1 MPESPRLDFCTFG
14 MFILDEIFYRP
25 PRLPDINVMG
35 GAGLYAALGARL
47 FRPSHSASK
56 VGWIIHRGL
65 DFTNEME
72 QQVESWKTDCNFID
86 TPERQT
92 TRGLNVYET
101 DGRREQG
108 RDPTIAELSNSSRLE
123 QSFVWE
129 PVPDLCIPSELEK
142 TKEALKWIDVMSPNL
157 EEFAT
162 LLDDTFDLDNIFDR
176 EKLRKQCEMLL
187 SVDQNQKCRTI
198 VVRLGEQGC
207 YIAQPAKEKYLPAY
221 YIGGQAQEHVMDATG
236 SGNAFLGGFCVGL
249 LDHSG
254 CIEDAVAYGTVA
266 ASFALEQ
273 VGVPELTC
281 AEIGSDELWN
291 GESVKVR
298 MKKYQERI
306 AYL

>member
-1 MPESPRLDFCTFG
+1 MRLTGGEVLGEVQGEKKPIELTVSIAFAYLNQKIRIDQHSLSFRQLEAKTFHMICSPQRCIDLIQG
-14 MFILDEIFYRP
+14 IL
-25 PRLPDINVMG
+25 
-35 GAGLYAALGARL
+35 
-47 FRPSHSASK
+47 
-56 VGWIIHRGL
+56 
-65 DFTNEME
+65 T
-72 QQVESWKTDCNFID
+72 
-86 TPERQT
+86 
-92 TRGLNVYET
+92 
-101 DGRREQG
+101 EQG